1 MRFHSV
7 STKAFRNLED
17 AAIFTDARDIFLI
30 GKNGQG
36 KTNFLEALY
45 FCSYAASFRGVKDT
59 ELISLLAPEKE
70 CAVNAEIAGGILPQK
85 LTIKIENSVKTV
97 VVDNKKIDDRKNLLS
112 LIPSIVFCHEDMD
125 FISSSPERRR
135 WFFDQNRSLY
145 DLQYLDDLRRYK
157 KVLRTRNSVL
167 KEIQITQDMD
177 VLDALDVQLVEYG
190 VRLMEKR
197 SAEAEKFSTFFEPI
211 YQMVTSIDGI
221 QVKYIPSWKETDMN
235 IIIEKLNSDRQR
247 EMAFGAT
254 LSGPNRDR
262 YEFIRGKKNFVETA
276 STGQLRLLA
285 LLLRVSQTARYKEV
299 TGECPVLLFDDVL
312 LELDGEKR
320 RRFLE
325 VMPDYEQAFFTF
337 LPEEPFE
344 DYQRDCPLVY
354 DVANG
359 RLSARG

>member
-1 MRFHSV
+1 MRFRFV
-7 STKAFRNLED
+7 ATKAFRNLED
-17 AAIFTDARDIFLI
+17 SSVFTDARDIFLI

-45 FCSYAASFRGVKDT
+45 FCSYAASFRGVKDA
-59 ELISLLAPEKE
+59 ELITLFAAEKE
-70 CAVNAEIAGGILPQK
+70 CAVNAEIIGGIVPQK
-85 LTIKIENSVKTV
+85 LTVKIENSAKMIIA
-97 VVDNKKIDDRKNLLS
+97 DSKKIDDRKHLLS
-112 LIPSIVFCHEDMD
+112 LIPSVIFCHEDME
-125 FISSSPERRR
+125 FISSSSERRR

-145 DLQYLDDLRRYK
+145 DIQYLDDLRRYK

-167 KEIQITQDMD
+167 KEMITQTLD
-177 VLDALDVQLVEYG
+177 VLDALDIQLVEYG
-190 VRLMEKR
+190 LRLMEKR
-197 SAEAEKFSTFFEPI
+197 SVEAEKFSALFEPI
-211 YQMVTSIDGI
+211 YETVTSIDGI
-221 QVKYIPSWKETDMN
+221 QVKYVPSWKEMDMN
-235 IIIEKLNSDRQR
+235 LIIEKLHSDRQR
-247 EMAFGAT
+247 EMTIGST
-254 LSGPNRDR
+254 LSGPHRDR

-299 TGECPVLLFDDVL
+299 TGDCPVLLFDDVL

-325 VMPDYEQAFFTF
+325 VIPDYEQAFFTF

-344 DYQRDCPLVY
+344 DYQKKNPLVY

-359 RLSARG
+359 KLTARS